1 MNVKASTRD
10 ALWQGLAIAGLLA
23 ASQAALAV
31 DEAAAMAV
39 ARQNN
44 CFNCHTVAKKAD
56 DKDGPMYKDIAAKYK
71 GKAEAEQR
79 LTTHLTTGEKAKF
92 PDGHEEPHK
101 IVKTKD
107 QAELKNLIAWILSR

>member
-1 MNVKASTRD
+1 MQKKALTPT
-10 ALWQGLAIAGLLA
+10 AAAGGLVIAGLLA
-23 ASQAALAV
+23 LASSAYALDIPAA
-31 DEAAAMAV
+31 EAV

-44 CFNCHTVAKKAD
+44 CFNCHTVAKKVE
-56 DKDGPMYKDIAAKYK
+56 DKEGPMYKDVAAKYK
-71 GKAEAEQR
+71 GKPEAEQR
-79 LTTHLTTGEKAKF
+79 LITHLTTGEKAKF